1 MFFKNIFVVL
11 ERVLWDLKK
20 FQLIWSVT
28 AQKMKFSIN
37 NFLSKSDPQETANLV
52 TITEEILNGKRRF

>member
-37 NFLSKSDPQETANLV
+37 NFLSKSDPQETANFV